1 MVKKIYLIM
10 MFIIFT
16 TSSFAEGHKGKI
28 DLKGFIVGDNKFL
41 TDNEGNFLILL
52 TMELED

>member
-16 TSSFAEGHKGKI
+16 TSSFADGHKGKI
-28 DLKGFIVGDNKFL
+28 DLKGFIVIKNALSKKEVKD
-41 TDNEGNFLILL
+41 
-52 TMELED
+52 